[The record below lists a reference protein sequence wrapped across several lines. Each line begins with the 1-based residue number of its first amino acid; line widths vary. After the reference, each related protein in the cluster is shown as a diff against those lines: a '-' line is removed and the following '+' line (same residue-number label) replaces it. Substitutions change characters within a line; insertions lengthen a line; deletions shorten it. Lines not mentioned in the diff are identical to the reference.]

1 MDRAELAAILDGR
14 TMACEPTRT
23 ALLDGGDFVVWSGSV
38 PGRQLAGIYAA
49 RLRRA
54 RKRGTETCA
63 LPATV
68 DILARLEATQV
79 RVGRVFSPDRTWVF
93 MLFLAADADTVLACT
108 GVRRAAQ

>member
-1 MDRAELAAILDGR
+1 MDRAELAAILDSR
-14 TMACEPTRT
+14 TTACERART

-68 DILARLEATQV
+68 DILAQLGSTQV
-79 RVGRVFSPDRTWVF
+79 RVGCVFSPDRTWAF
-93 MLFLAADADTVLACT
+93 MLFLAADADTALACT
-108 GVRRAAQ
+108 GVHRAAQ

>member
-14 TMACEPTRT
+14 TTACEPART
-23 ALLDGGDFVVWSGSV
+23 ALLVVWSGSV